1 LAKYGRQAYAHAR
14 RAAEDGWTDAFL
26 LVGMAYEDG
35 VGVEKNIRTALT
47 WFLAG
52 ASKGDAFA
60 QKKYEAL
67 RNVGVNAF
75 RR

>member
-1 LAKYGRQAYAHAR
+1 
-14 RAAEDGWTDAFL
+14 
-26 LVGMAYEDG
+26 MAYEDG

-67 RNVGVNAF
+67 RNMGVNAF
-75 RR
+75 RGKGKAAV